1 VVYLQL
7 WKIVMV
13 PIQITPFFLLLP
25 ILTIITCTADPM
37 NVLPPPGEK
46 LMENLWGCIILAF
59 TKERSQVLLAHEL

>member
-1 VVYLQL
+1 
-7 WKIVMV
+7 MV